1 MYRKVQNFGLQTQ
14 YGNDEKVSMI
24 VRQLVALAFLPP
36 TEIPNAFLEFKYTI
50 PSSNNSNSK
59 LFQLFDY
66 FDTTYVRGPIRRTV
80 NVQGMTTVR
89 ENRSP
94 PTFSPS
100 LWSVH
105 DRVELEIPRTQNKIE
120 GWHHRF
126 EVLVSGSHVGLFK
139 IIKELQKEQKNTE
152 KEIEDAMRG
161 AERPKPSKQVQER
174 EKRILNIFESRN
186 TYTTAIDLLC
196 AYAHNIHL

>member
-1 MYRKVQNFGLQTQ
+1 
-14 YGNDEKVSMI
+14 
-24 VRQLVALAFLPP
+24 
-36 TEIPNAFLEFKYTI
+36 
-50 PSSNNSNSK
+50 
-59 LFQLFDY
+59 
-66 FDTTYVRGPIRRTV
+66 
-80 NVQGMTTVR
+80 MTTVR

-105 DRVELEIPRTQNKIE
+105 DRELEIPRTQNKIE

-152 KEIEDAMRG
+152 KEIDDAMRG

-186 TYTTAIDLLC
+186 THTTAIDLL
-196 AYAHNIHL
+196 